1 MDGRIQRIAQ
11 QPSIQSALTYFVDH
25 QPDLEDLIVQI
36 QQIPSP
42 TFAERVRADNIEAQ
56 FTAIGLEDVVQDSM
70 HNVIGRLPG
79 KSPSS
84 CSPVVLSAHSDTVF
98 PFETDLTVRRAAGN
112 LYGPG
117 IGDNAAGVAGILFL
131 ARILQYF
138 GIRSKEDLWF
148 VSNVGEEGMGDL
160 RGMRAV
166 VRKFGKEAI
175 YIVVEGGSYGQIM
188 HQAIGVNRFRI
199 EIETDGGHS
208 WGNFGQPS
216 AVHELGH
223 LISALDELKVPA
235 KPRTTYNVGLVEGG
249 TTINSIASSSSL
261 LLDLRSEDSTMLK
274 KLVRMVKGIVDDR
287 QLQANREEKNITYR
301 VEQVGNRP
309 AGRIARNDPLIG
321 WAEAALQ
328 YAGCSSI
335 TFIAGSTDCNI
346 PLSMGIRSICVGLTY
361 SGNSHRQDEYIEPAF
376 LPFGMQQ
383 LLLLTL
389 AAAGF

>member
-56 FTAIGLEDVVQDSM
+56 FRAIGLEDVVQDSM

-84 CSPVVLSAHSDTVF
+84 YSPVVLSAHSDTVF

-223 LISALDELKVPA
+223 LISALDEIK
-235 KPRTTYNVGLVEGG
+235 
-249 TTINSIASSSSL
+249 SSC
-261 LLDLRSEDSTMLK
+261 K
-274 KLVRMVKGIVDDR
+274 
-287 QLQANREEKNITYR
+287 
-301 VEQVGNRP
+301 
-309 AGRIARNDPLIG
+309 
-321 WAEAALQ
+321 AENHL
-328 YAGCSSI
+328 
-335 TFIAGSTDCNI
+335 
-346 PLSMGIRSICVGLTY
+346 
-361 SGNSHRQDEYIEPAF
+361 
-376 LPFGMQQ
+376 
-383 LLLLTL
+383 
-389 AAAGF
+389 

>member
-1 MDGRIQRIAQ
+1 MDGCIQRILQ
-11 QPSIQSALTYFVDH
+11 QPTIQSALMYFVDH

-36 QQIPSP
+36 QQIPAP
-42 TFAERVRADNIEAQ
+42 TFAERVRADNIEAR
-56 FTAIGLEDVVQDSM
+56 FRAIGLKDVAQDSM
-70 HNVIGRLPG
+70 HNVFGRLPG
-79 KSPSS
+79 SSPSS
-84 CSPVVLSAHSDTVF
+84 ANPVVLSAHSDTVF
-98 PFETDLTVRRAAGN
+98 PYETDLAVRRAEGY

-131 ARILQYF
+131 AEVLQNY
-138 GIRSKEDLWF
+138 GIRAKGDLWL

-160 RGMRAV
+160 CGMRAV
-166 VRKFGKEAI
+166 VRKFGREAI

-208 WGNFGQPS
+208 WGSFGQPS

-223 LISALDELKVPA
+223 LISALDEMEVPA

-261 LLDLRSEDSTMLK
+261 LLDLRSEDSAMLK
-274 KLVRMVKGIVDDR
+274 KLVRTVKGIVDNR
-287 QLQANREEKNITYR
+287 QLQARREGKNISYR

-328 YAGCSSI
+328 YAGCSAI
-335 TFIAGSTDCNI
+335 TFVAGSTDCNI
-346 PLSMGIRSICVGLTY
+346 PLSMGIRSVCVGLTF
-361 SGNSHRQDEYIEPAF
+361 SGNSHRQDEYIEPAY

-389 AAAGF
+389 AAAGS